1 MWHHWWYANATWQ
14 GQPAAEASSSALR
27 PPWPVFHAQASLVGT
42 LIKILARKI
51 GKLVGIQSNGET
63 MGDVPWP
70 PPRPPLSSSLIFLP
84 RSKAYY
90 LVKSS

>member
-1 MWHHWWYANATWQ
+1 M
-14 GQPAAEASSSALR
+14 AEASSSLR
-27 PPWPVFHAQASLVGT
+27 PLWPVFHAQASLVGI

-51 GKLVGIQSNGET
+51 RKLVGIPKQSPNYGE
-63 MGDVPWP
+63 VPWP

-84 RSKAYY
+84 RSKAYC